1 MFHRILVPL
10 DGSQRAEQALPVA
23 ARLAR
28 ASGGS
33 LILARIV
40 QTGTALLWAPTA
52 LDPVTMHSWLES
64 ATEAAEAYL
73 QHVAA
78 LPILHD
84 VPTEKIVRSGLPADQ
99 LLRLGPEVGA
109 DLLVLCSHGY
119 RGLQRWALGSVALRL
134 IRHAL
139 IPVLV
144 LRAHG
149 EMLAG
154 PQPGYER
161 PFRAVVPLD
170 GSVRAKAALE
180 PAAALIH
187 ALAAPAP
194 AALHLLAVVEADEEE
209 PADEAAQHERER
221 RLARARR
228 YLATTVE
235 QIRAGLVAPQVA
247 GLQLELTWSVHTG
260 SDVAQTIL
268 DVAEQGQDLADTPLS
283 RGCDLLAMSTHG
295 REGLQRWL
303 LGSVTERVLAR
314 TRLPLL
320 IVRPQGIEEAPR
332 TPWGTLQDD
341 LD

>member
-1 MFHRILVPL
+1 MFHRVLVPL
-10 DGSQRAEQALPVA
+10 DGSQRAEQALSVA

-28 ASGGS
+28 ASRGS

-40 QTGTALLWAPTA
+40 QPGTALLWAPTA
-52 LDPVTMHSWLES
+52 RDPVVVGSWLES

-73 QHVAA
+73 QRVATF
-78 LPILHD
+78 PVLHD
-84 VPTEKIVRSGLPADQ
+84 VPTEKIVRAGLPADQ
-99 LLRLGPEVGA
+99 LLCLVPEVGA

-119 RGLQRWALGSVALRL
+119 RSLQRWALGSVALRL
-134 IRHAL
+134 IRHAS

-144 LRAHG
+144 LRSHG

-161 PFRAVVPLD
+161 PLRAVAPLD

-180 PAAALIH
+180 PAAALVH
-187 ALAAPAP
+187 ALATPAP
-194 AALHLLAVVEADEEE
+194 AALHLLSVVEVDEEAE
-209 PADEAAQHERER
+209 DETASHERER

-228 YLATTVE
+228 YLAHTVE
-235 QIRAGLVAPQVA
+235 QIRAGLVAPKVA
-247 GLQLELTWSVHTG
+247 SLQLELTWSVHTG

-268 DVAEQGQDLADTPLS
+268 DVAEHGQDLADTPLPG
-283 RGCDLLAMSTHG
+283 GCDLLAMSTHG
-295 REGLQRWL
+295 REGLNRWL
-303 LGSVTERVLAR
+303 LGSVTERMLQR

-320 IVRPQGIEEAPR
+320 VVRPQGIAEAPR

>member
-1 MFHRILVPL
+1 MFQRILVPL
-10 DGSQRAEQALPVA
+10 DGSPRAEQALPLA

-28 ASGGS
+28 ASRGR

-40 QTGTALLWAPTA
+40 QPGTALLWAPTA
-52 LDPVTMHSWLES
+52 LDPATMRSWLES

-73 QHVAA
+73 QRVAA
-78 LPILHD
+78 LPVLHD

-99 LLRLGPEVGA
+99 LLRLVPEVSA

-119 RGLQRWALGSVALRL
+119 RGLQRWALGSVALKL
-134 IRHAL
+134 IRHASL
-139 IPVLV
+139 PVLV
-144 LRAHG
+144 LRSHG

-161 PFRAVVPLD
+161 PLRAVVPLD
-170 GSVRAKAALE
+170 GSVHAKAALE
-180 PAAALIH
+180 PAAAQVH
-187 ALAAPAP
+187 ALATPAP
-194 AALHLLAVVEADEEE
+194 AALHLLAVVEVDEEAE
-209 PADEAAQHERER
+209 DEAARRERER

-228 YLATTVE
+228 YLAHTVE
-235 QIRAGLVAPQVA
+235 QIRAGLVAPKVS
-247 GLQLELTWSVHTG
+247 GLQLELTWSVHVG

-268 DVAEQGQDLADTPLS
+268 DVVEHGQDLVDTPLPG
-283 RGCDLLAMSTHG
+283 GCDLLAMSTHG
-295 REGLQRWL
+295 REGLNRWL
-303 LGSVTERVLAR
+303 LGSVTERVLER

-320 IVRPQGIEEAPR
+320 VVRPQGIEETPR